1 MADTQDLLRLLSQ
14 ATSRSD
20 IEGALDAVPFPRK
33 LQVAS
38 LPSAALGTR
47 IIIRPDE
54 DGGVIT
60 LSEFLIAEMASD
72 ERFRKMTTNR
82 IIAMMKRKDLVICNI
97 RTDCYGQDSAH
108 RKVDLKSRW
117 RYAT

>member
-1 MADTQDLLRLLSQ
+1 M
-14 ATSRSD
+14 
-20 IEGALDAVPFPRK
+20 PFPRK

-38 LPSAALGTR
+38 LPRAALGTR
-47 IIIRPDE
+47 IIIRPGE

-60 LSEFLIAEMASD
+60 LSEFLIAELASD
-72 ERFRKMTTNR
+72 ERFRKMTTNK
-82 IIAMMKRKDLVICNI
+82 IIAMLKRDDFAIGDI

>member
-1 MADTQDLLRLLSQ
+1 M
-14 ATSRSD
+14 
-20 IEGALDAVPFPRK
+20 PFPRK

-38 LPSAALGTR
+38 LPRAALGTR
-47 IIIRPDE
+47 IIIRPGE
-54 DGGVIT
+54 DGGVT
-60 LSEFLIAEMASD
+60 EFLIAELASD
-72 ERFRKMTTNR
+72 ERFRKMTTNK
-82 IIAMMKRKDLVICNI
+82 IIAMLKRDDFAIGDI